1 VTQIIPAILAK
12 NKQEFDNKINAI
24 KGLVDWVQI
33 DVCNN
38 TFTKTKTYWNL
49 DIPFKTEVHL
59 MIENPKIED
68 WQKADRII
76 VHREAMPPGAIHEL
90 PDNIGL
96 AFNPQTPVDIIKPF
110 MLLLGVNP
118 GRSGQKFDPAI
129 LPKIQKIRSEN
140 SDINIEIDGGINLEN
155 GKACVRAGANIL
167 AVGNFLFKNNNIK
180 EALERL
186 QNL

>member
-1 VTQIIPAILAK
+1 MTKIIPAILA
-12 NKQEFDNKINAI
+12 NTKQEFDNKVNAL

-33 DVCNN
+33 DVCNS
-38 TFTKTKTYWNL
+38 TFTSNTTYWDLN
-49 DIPFKTEVHL
+49 IPFKTEAHL
-59 MIENPKIED
+59 MIKNPKIKD

-76 VHREAMPPGAIHEL
+76 VHREAMPLKAIQEL

-118 GRSGQKFDPAI
+118 GKGGQKFQSQVLEKI
-129 LPKIQKIRSEN
+129 KKLRKEHPKV
-140 SDINIEIDGGINLEN
+140 DIEVDGGINLET
-155 GKACVRAGANIL
+155 GKACVQAGANIL
-167 AVGNFLFKNNNIK
+167 AVGNFLLKNNNIK